1 MKFNFSIDIAVIVS
15 LTAIF
20 LFVLGQSYLGGFL
33 SPFYIEPVVLN
44 FSIQD
49 KIYWGFVKGKTFL
62 LYLFLLFGSFY
73 ILTYT
78 FFYVVLNRPY
88 SLFLKDLPTKLTHFL
103 NNILDLFKLKSIN
116 SLTFLYGTIIFP
128 IFVLASINLSAEQGE
143 IDGRDL
149 YNNIQKRPLV
159 KITDSKSNI
168 AQYRIL
174 CGSTLCAVI
183 DEKKNISLVEP
194 KSIIYPNQKFNK
206 SN

>member
-62 LYLFLLFGSFY
+62 GFLFLIFGSFY
-73 ILTYT
+73 IITYA
-78 FFYVVLNRPY
+78 FVYLVIYQPY
-88 SLFLKDLPTKLTHFL
+88 SLFLKNRPTKLIYFFK
-103 NNILDLFKLKSIN
+103 NILNIYKLKNIN
-116 SLTFLYGTIIFP
+116 YLTFLYGTIIFP
-128 IFVLASINLSAEQGE
+128 LFVFASINLSANQGE

-149 YNNIQKRPLV
+149 YNNIKKRPLV

-168 AQYRIL
+168 PQYRIL

>member
-62 LYLFLLFGSFY
+62 GFLFLLFGSFY

-78 FFYVVLNRPY
+78 FFYVVLYQPY
-88 SLFLKDLPTKLTHFL
+88 SLFFKDMPRKITRFF
-103 NNILDLFKLKSIN
+103 NNILELFKLKRVN
-116 SLTFLYGTIIFP
+116 YLTFLYGTIIFP
-128 IFVLASINLSAEQGE
+128 LFVFASINLSAKQGE
-143 IDGRDL
+143 IDGHDL

-168 AQYRIL
+168 PQYRIL

-194 KSIIYPNQKFNK
+194 KSIIYPNQKFKK

>member
-62 LYLFLLFGSFY
+62 GFLFLLFGSFY
-73 ILTYT
+73 IITYA
-78 FFYVVLNRPY
+78 FVYLVIYQPY
-88 SLFLKDLPTKLTHFL
+88 SLFSKNGPKKLIYFFK
-103 NNILDLFKLKSIN
+103 NILNIYKLKNIN
-116 SLTFLYGTIIFP
+116 YLTFLYSTIIFP
-128 IFVLASINLSAEQGE
+128 LFVLASINLSAEQGE

-168 AQYRIL
+168 PQYRIL

-194 KSIIYPNQKFNK
+194 KSIIYPNQKFKK

>member
-62 LYLFLLFGSFY
+62 GFLFFIFGSFY
-73 ILTYT
+73 IITYA
-78 FFYVVLNRPY
+78 FVYLVIYQPY
-88 SLFLKDLPTKLTHFL
+88 SLFSKNRPKKLIYFFK
-103 NNILDLFKLKSIN
+103 NILNIYKLKNIN
-116 SLTFLYGTIIFP
+116 YLTFLYGTIIFP
-128 IFVLASINLSAEQGE
+128 LFVLASINLSAEQGE

-168 AQYRIL
+168 PQYRIL

>member
-62 LYLFLLFGSFY
+62 GFLFFIFGSFY
-73 ILTYT
+73 IITYA
-78 FFYVVLNRPY
+78 FVYLVIYQPY
-88 SLFLKDLPTKLTHFL
+88 SLFLKNRPTKLIYFFK
-103 NNILDLFKLKSIN
+103 NILNIYKLKNIN
-116 SLTFLYGTIIFP
+116 YLTFLYGTIIFP
-128 IFVLASINLSAEQGE
+128 LFVFASINLSSNQGE

-168 AQYRIL
+168 PQYRIL

>member
-62 LYLFLLFGSFY
+62 GFLFLIFGSFY
-73 ILTYT
+73 IITYA
-78 FFYVVLNRPY
+78 FVYLVIYQPY
-88 SLFLKDLPTKLTHFL
+88 SLLLKNRPTKLIYFFK
-103 NNILDLFKLKSIN
+103 NILNIYKLKNIN
-116 SLTFLYGTIIFP
+116 YLTFLYGTIIFP
-128 IFVLASINLSAEQGE
+128 LFVFASINLSANQGE
-143 IDGRDL
+143 IDGHDL
-149 YNNIQKRPLV
+149 FNNIKKRPLV

-168 AQYRIL
+168 PQYRIL

-194 KSIIYPNQKFNK
+194 KSITYPNQNFNK
-206 SN
+206 K

>member
-78 FFYVVLNRPY
+78 FFYVVLN
-88 SLFLKDLPTKLTHFL
+88 
-103 NNILDLFKLKSIN
+103 
-116 SLTFLYGTIIFP
+116 
-128 IFVLASINLSAEQGE
+128 
-143 IDGRDL
+143 
-149 YNNIQKRPLV
+149 
-159 KITDSKSNI
+159 
-168 AQYRIL
+168 
-174 CGSTLCAVI
+174 
-183 DEKKNISLVEP
+183 
-194 KSIIYPNQKFNK
+194 
-206 SN
+206 